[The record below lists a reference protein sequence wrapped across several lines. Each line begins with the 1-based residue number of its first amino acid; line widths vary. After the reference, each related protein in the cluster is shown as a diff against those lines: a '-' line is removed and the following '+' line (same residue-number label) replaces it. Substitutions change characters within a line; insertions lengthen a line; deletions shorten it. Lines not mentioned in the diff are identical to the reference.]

1 MSTPKF
7 PRFRRIVENA
17 PIVGFTGVN
26 GAGKSL
32 LMHSENVADLA
43 RGRRVYSTTP
53 IRSPWGNSEPL
64 RSLRQLLELEN
75 CIVSIDEVAA
85 VFPSSGGGELP
96 FEVNLFLQGMR
107 HQGEQGV
114 ILRWAA
120 PAWSRAAK
128 QLREVTQVC
137 VTVTPLM
144 RYRVA
149 DDFWPKA
156 RLVMAGALDCTSV
169 KLDDDPTKVIARRI
183 YRTKALPGFGM
194 YDHKATI
201 SRIGWP
207 KAIDVCADCGGRT
220 KTIYCTPERH
230 DELGIAAPLR
240 FGARPAPVEEVTHLI
255 DDDQAGDDVAIQMS
269 ATGEIIAEVVTP
281 PEIR

>member
-1 MSTPKF
+1 MTKVQKF
-7 PRFRRIVENA
+7 PRFRRIVANA

-43 RGRRVYSTTP
+43 RGRRVVSTTP

-64 RSLRQLLELEN
+64 LSLRQLLELEN

-85 VFPSSGGGELP
+85 VFPSSGGELP

-107 HQGEQGV
+107 HQGSEGV

-137 VTVTPLM
+137 VSVSPLL

-156 RLVMAGALDCTSV
+156 RFVMAGALDCTSV
-169 KLDDDPTKVIARRI
+169 KLDDDPTKVLARRI

-194 YDHKATI
+194 YDHKAVI

-207 KAIDVCADCGGRT
+207 KSIDVCADCGGRT
-220 KTIYCTPERH
+220 KPIYCTPERH
-230 DELGIAAPLR
+230 HELGIAEPVR
-240 FGARPAPVEEVTHLI
+240 FGARPATVEDSTQLL
-255 DDDQAGDDVAIQMS
+255 DDSVGDEIAVQMS
-269 ATGEIIAEVVTP
+269 ATGEIIAQPVTP
-281 PEIR
+281 TD